1 MKSNY
6 DLLGNHIRLIDNRNK
21 DLVTEQVLGIN
32 IDKFF
37 MPSVANVI
45 GTDLSKYKLIQKG
58 NFACNPMHVGRD
70 ERLPVALYSEDTPAI
85 VSPAYFMFEI
95 KDATVLNADFLMM
108 WFRRPEF
115 DRICWLHTDGS
126 VRGGITWEDICRM
139 EIPVP
144 PIDEQIEIVSSY
156 QAITERIKLKK
167 QINDNLEAQ
176 AQAIFT
182 SWFVKYE
189 PFEHSIDEDGSPL
202 PPTDWENGILD
213 SCIDFINGYAFK
225 SDELLSEPLPDCY
238 DVFKMGNIKKG
249 GGLNYDGT
257 RSWIERKSCSG
268 LERFVL
274 SQGDILMAMTDMKE
288 NVALLGHTALMDI
301 ADKYIVNQRVGLLR
315 SNGYLGI
322 SPYQIYLLTNN
333 PIFLRELRR
342 HAHIGV
348 QVNLSKEDII
358 NSRVIFAPEEINRAF
373 THKIEPLFDYISLNN
388 AEILKL
394 NDAALQIQTELSR

>member
-6 DLLGNHIRLIDNRNK
+6 DILGNHIRLIDTRNRESIT
-21 DLVTEQVLGIN
+21 DRVLGIN

-45 GTDLSKYKLIQKG
+45 GTDLSKYKLITKG
-58 NFACNPMHVGRD
+58 KFACNPMHVGRD
-70 ERLPVALYSEDTPAI
+70 ERLPVALYDEEEPAI
-85 VSPAYFMFEI
+85 VSPAYFMFEVI
-95 KDATVLNADFLMM
+95 DNSILNEDYLMM

-126 VRGGITWEDICRM
+126 VRGGITWDDICRL
-139 EIPVP
+139 ELPIP
-144 PIDEQIEIVSSY
+144 PIEKQFEIVNSY
-156 QAITERIKLKK
+156 KAITERIALKQK
-167 QINDNLEAQ
+167 INDNLEAQ
-176 AQAIFT
+176 AQALFT
-182 SWFVKYE
+182 SWFVNFE
-189 PFEHSIDEDGSPL
+189 PFDHSNDEDGKAL
-202 PPTDWENGILD
+202 PPDNWENGTLG
-213 SCIDFINGYAFK
+213 SCIDFLNGYAFK
-225 SDELLSEPLPDCY
+225 SDDLLDEPTDNCY

-257 RSWIERKSCSG
+257 KSWIEREFCIG

-274 SQGDILMAMTDMKE
+274 RTGDILMSMTDMKE

-301 ADKYIVNQRVGLLR
+301 ENKYIVNQRVGLLR
-315 SNGYLGI
+315 PNGYLSI

-333 PIFLRELRR
+333 PAFLRELRR

-348 QVNLSKEDII
+348 QVNLSKEDIV
-358 NSRVIFAPEEINRAF
+358 NSRLIYAPKEVNVNFENLVRPIFKA
-373 THKIEPLFDYISLNN
+373 ISLNN

-394 NDAALQIQTELSR
+394 NDVAIQIQAQLSR